1 MEISKFYKQS
11 WKDYPFKQRLKF
23 RLEAF
28 GAYCG
33 FYFLKLLGPKYAP
46 KFCSSVLSFIGP
58 HLPVSRPMMRNIAR
72 AMPARKGPDV
82 ERIIKG
88 VWHNFGLM
96 IGEFPFI
103 QNFDTLDKS
112 KVILEGWDEYFINRP
127 NKDKGVIFFSC
138 HTGNWEYIS
147 KVAEDRGIYPYRVF
161 KAPSNPLVLPLFMKR
176 VKAAEEEYLLP
187 ADKTA
192 IIKCMR
198 ALRSGGVVALLTD
211 QKTKGGE
218 KIPFFGR
225 IAATNGFI
233 ADLAIKNNVDIL
245 PCRTIR
251 LDDGRLKVIV
261 EPTLQYNDTENK
273 TQTKINILTAM
284 NRKIE
289 SWVREY
295 PDQWFWLH
303 KRWSRKD

>member
-1 MEISKFYKQS
+1 MEISKFYQQG
-11 WKDYPFKQRLKF
+11 WKDYPIKQRIKF
-23 RLEAF
+23 RIEAF
-28 GAYCG
+28 GAYSG

-58 HLPVSRPMMRNIAR
+58 HLSVSRPMMRNIAR
-72 AMPARKGPDV
+72 SMPKKRGTEV
-82 ERIIKG
+82 ETIMKG

-103 QNFDTLDKS
+103 QDFDTLDNN

-147 KVAEDRGIYPYRVF
+147 KVAEDRGVYPYRVF

-176 VKAAEEEYLLP
+176 VKAEEEEYLLP
-187 ADKTA
+187 ANKTA

-198 ALRSGGVVALLTD
+198 ALRSGNVVALLTD

-218 KIPFFGR
+218 KVPFFGR
-225 IAATNGFI
+225 IAPTNGFI

-251 LDDGRLKVIV
+251 LDDDRLKVIV
-261 EPTLQYNDTENK
+261 EPPLQYAKAEDSAH
-273 TQTKINILTAM
+273 TKMNILRAM
-284 NRKIE
+284 NNKIE

-295 PDQWFWLH
+295 PAQWFWLH

>member
-1 MEISKFYKQS
+1 MEISKFYQRD
-11 WKDYPFKQRLKF
+11 WKDYPFKQRIKF

-28 GAYCG
+28 GAYSG
-33 FYFLKLLGPKYAP
+33 FYLLKLLGPKYAP
-46 KFCSSVLSFIGP
+46 KFCSSVLSLFGP
-58 HLPVSRPMMRNIAR
+58 YLSVSRPMMRNIVR
-72 AMPARKGPDV
+72 SMPKKKGVDI
-82 ERIIKG
+82 ERIIKD

-103 QNFDTLDKS
+103 QDFDTLNKD
-112 KVILEGWDEYFINRP
+112 KVILEGWDENFINRP
-127 NKDKGVIFFSC
+127 NKDKGVVFFSC

-147 KVAEDRGIYPYRVF
+147 KVAEDRGVYPYRVF
-161 KAPSNPLVLPLFMKR
+161 KAPSNPLVFPLFMKR
-176 VKAAEEEYLLP
+176 VKEAEEEYLLP

-218 KIPFFGR
+218 NIPFFGR
-225 IAATNGFI
+225 IAPTNGFT
-233 ADLAIKNNVDIL
+233 ADLAIRNNVDIL

-251 LDDGRLKVIV
+251 LQDGRLKVIV
-261 EPTLQYNDTENK
+261 EPPLQYNISENIAD
-273 TQTKINILTAM
+273 TKIHILRAM
-284 NRKIE
+284 NNKIE

-295 PDQWFWLH
+295 PGQWFWLH